1 MKKNLAIITSHPIQ
15 YQVPLFQKLNKS
27 KFLNVTV
34 FFGSKHGYIS
44 KKKDLEFNKLINWNI
59 KILEGYKFFFSKKE
73 KDVDSFW
80 LSFSQLKKK
89 FTEEKI
95 DKVLILGWN
104 KVIYLQ
110 AIIISLRMGIPI
122 YLRSENNLE
131 KENTVLNRLIKK
143 LLFNLFFKL
152 FDKIF
157 YIGKLNRY
165 FYRYYGVSNDKLIF
179 APYFVDKNFFKSSVD
194 INKIKIIKKKLNLYN
209 NEKIILFVGKLI
221 DRKNPFLFIEYA
233 KKILIKCKF
242 LIVGNGPLLKSLK
255 EKIKKEKINNVKI
268 IGFKNQVEI
277 ANYYKLCDFL
287 FLSSKYETWG
297 LVVNEAFAMNKPCI
311 VTNKCGSR
319 KDLIDD
325 FKTGVI
331 IKTHYTNSSLNKI
344 LNLIKLN
351 SPKFK
356 KNIEKKNKLY
366 SITHSFSAIEKNLK

>member
-34 FFGSKHGYIS
+34 FFGSKHGYKS

-255 EKIKKEKINNVKI
+255 EKIKKEKINNVI
-268 IGFKNQVEI
+268 LE
-277 ANYYKLCDFL
+277 A
-287 FLSSKYETWG
+287 SSHG
-297 LVVNEAFAMNKPCI
+297 LKQHRQDGLE
-311 VTNKCGSR
+311 
-319 KDLIDD
+319 
-325 FKTGVI
+325 FKTGI
-331 IKTHYTNSSLNKI
+331 FSNLSDDHLDYHKNLNEYFKA
-344 LNLIKLN
+344 KLYLFE
-351 SPKFK
+351 KLLK
-356 KNIEKKNKLY
+356 KNSNVITDIEIPEYKGIKNTVLQKK
-366 SITHSFSAIEKNLK
+366 LKM

>member
-44 KKKDLEFNKLINWNI
+44 TKKDLEFNKLINWNI
-59 KILEGYKFFFSKKE
+59 RILEGYKFFFSKKE

-131 KENTVLNRLIKK
+131 KKNTVLNRLIKK

-157 YIGKLNRY
+157 YIGKFNNY

-233 KKILIKCKF
+233 KKIRVKCKF
-242 LIVGNGPLLKSLK
+242 LIVGDGPLLKSLK

-268 IGFKNQVEI
+268 IGFKNQIEI

-287 FLSSKYETWG
+287 FLPSKYETWG
-297 LVVNEAFAMNKPCI
+297 LVVNEAFAQGKPSI
-311 VTNKCGSR
+311 VTDKCGCR
-319 KDLIDD
+319 KDLIRNYH
-325 FKTGVI
+325 TGVTI
-331 IKTHYTNSSLNKI
+331 NHFYNKASLNKI
-344 LNLIKLN
+344 LKLL
-351 SPKFK
+351 KIDKKKLK
-356 KNIEKKNKLY
+356 KNINYKNRKY
-366 SITHSFSAIEKNLK
+366 SIENSFKIMEKNLK